1 MFKKGK
7 NGGLYSTSFS
17 AGENQIT
24 AEKTMLRI
32 VGSHGQKPIGMK
44 NAVKTG
50 IEKDHMENLIG
61 FNPLPSTRNNS

>member
-17 AGENQIT
+17 AGENQRRT

-32 VGSHGQKPIGMK
+32 VGSHGKK
-44 NAVKTG
+44 ANWD
-50 IEKDHMENLIG
+50 EKCSED
-61 FNPLPSTRNNS
+61 RN